1 MLMNIGLG
9 QVRREMQKE
18 MERERERKRK
28 IKKTEGGRMEEDNGF
43 SSNKCSARGTC
54 WGGEKSEGS
63 SKKTGLLQEKS

>member
-1 MLMNIGLG
+1 
-9 QVRREMQKE
+9 MQKE

-54 WGGEKSEGS
+54 WGGRKVKAAVRKLDYFKRSRN
-63 SKKTGLLQEKS
+63 